1 MITSTDNQTVKN
13 TKRLL
18 QKKYRIESGMYL
30 VEGEKLVNE
39 AVRFNQKIEYV
50 LCDETNAFC
59 KKDYSFPVFAAK
71 KYVVDSVCE
80 AVTAQGVVAVL
91 KLPDT
96 AVQPPKGKCL
106 ILDELQDPGNLGAI
120 MRTAAACGYGDIY
133 LSNCVDPFSPKV
145 IRAAMSAHFA
155 LNIHQGDIERIF
167 SVVKDKCEILCADM
181 DGENVFK
188 TKVSANHAIVIGNEG
203 NGVSDFSKKNC
214 SKTVAI
220 PMENGFESLNAAV
233 SAGVIMYELSNKE
246 E

>member
-18 QKKYRIESGMYL
+18 QKKYRVESGMYL
-30 VEGEKLVNE
+30 IEGEKLVNE

-59 KKDYSFPVFAAK
+59 LKEYSFPVFAAK
-71 KYVVDSVCE
+71 KFVVDSVCE

-96 AVQPPKGKCL
+96 AVRPPKGKCL
-106 ILDELQDPGNLGAI
+106 ILDGLQDPGNLGAI

-133 LSNCVDPFSPKV
+133 LYNSVDPFSPKV

-155 LNIHQGDIERIF
+155 LNIYQGDIEEIF

-181 DGENVFK
+181 GGENVFK
-188 TKVSANHAIVIGNEG
+188 IKVCPNHAIVIGNEG
-203 NGVSDFSKKNC
+203 NGVSEFSKKNC

-220 PMENGFESLNAAV
+220 PMKNGFESLNAAV

-246 E
+246 I